1 MNDSLN
7 EKEAALVMSELK
19 KYNIPMSI
27 TKTGK
32 DTYIVKAIL
41 EDKPKKEEKK

>member
-1 MNDSLN
+1 
-7 EKEAALVMSELK
+7 MSELK

-32 DTYIVKAIL
+32 DTYIIKAIL
-41 EDKPKKEEKK
+41 EEKPKKEVQK